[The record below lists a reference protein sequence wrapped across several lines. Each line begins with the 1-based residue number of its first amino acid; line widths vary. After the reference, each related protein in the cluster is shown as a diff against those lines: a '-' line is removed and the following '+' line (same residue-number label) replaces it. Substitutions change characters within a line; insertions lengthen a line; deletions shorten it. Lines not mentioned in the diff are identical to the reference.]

1 MTISLPAAI
10 AIYFEISN
18 GIETDRLDR
27 CFTVDATVRDEGR
40 TYRGHDA
47 IATWV
52 KETREKIEFS
62 VEPLNVLRDGNR
74 VTVAA
79 RVVGNFPGSPI
90 ELDHA
95 FQLTGDR
102 IVSLEIG

>member
-1 MTISLPAAI
+1 MSIPLPAAI
-10 AIYFEISN
+10 ALYFEISN
-18 GIETDRLDR
+18 GTDTGRLDQ
-27 CFTVDATVRDEGR
+27 CFTADATVRDEGH

-47 IATWV
+47 IAGWM
-52 KETREKIEFS
+52 KETRKKIDFS
-62 VEPLNVLRDGNR
+62 VEPLTVLRDGDC

-95 FQLTGDR
+95 FQLTGDS
-102 IVSLEIG
+102 IASLEIG